1 MTLQLFKKPLGQ
13 FRRFQ
18 EQAALARPFRE
29 ILGLKENGSVC
40 LPAFSPLGCSRRVG
54 QDHGACGGRPVAET
68 DVCLRR
74 RRRGARALEGRWCA
88 RARFNRDPLD
98 KQGVVSAARSF
109 GVCYA
114 AGRRVDIVLVRA
126 KRMSL
131 APRCACRNV
140 CPRRQPGAPAGDIRC
155 LIQSY

>member
-1 MTLQLFKKPLGQ
+1 MG
-13 FRRFQ
+13 FRVAPSVVDQSTPHPITRCTFIDCNSGGTGK
-18 EQAALARPFRE
+18 LAP
-29 ILGLKENGSVC
+29 C

-88 RARFNRDPLD
+88 RARFNRDPRD